1 MKLNEEMAGSPL
13 VVISIDTGRRPAGM
27 ADLLA
32 ENNVTHLALNDLEG
46 DVSDAYG
53 VRAVPTTVV
62 IDDRGRLMY
71 KHVGFGEGYEVR
83 FRTEVETLIKWM
95 DEA

>member
-1 MKLNEEMAGSPL
+1 MKLNEEMEGSPL
-13 VVISIDTGRRPAGM
+13 TVISVDVGRRPAGM
-27 ADLLA
+27 ADLLT
-32 ENNVTHLALNDLEG
+32 ENNVIHLTLNDPEAV
-46 DVSDAYG
+46 VSHAYG
-53 VRAVPTTVV
+53 VRGVPTTVV

-83 FRTEVETLIKWM
+83 FRTEVETLIEWM